1 VSNVYAYILLM
12 AGITYLIR
20 ALPLLF
26 IRRRITNPFLRSFL
40 SYVPYVTLSVM
51 VFPDVLSATGSLA
64 SALIGFVTM
73 TGLSLARKNMF
84 VVAIASCAVVFV
96 TELLM

>member
-73 TGLSLARKNMF
+73 MGLSLARKNMF

>member
-1 VSNVYAYILLM
+1 MNTVYPNILLM
-12 AGITYLIR
+12 AAVTYLIR

-26 IRRRITNPFLRSFL
+26 IRQRITNPFIRSFL

-51 VFPDVLSATGSLA
+51 VFPDVLSATGSLW
-64 SALIGFVTM
+64 SALIGFATM
-73 TGLSLARKNMF
+73 MGLSLAKKNMF

-96 TELLM
+96 AELLI